1 MWLRSKVTQEV
12 YLTGAG
18 LRIHL
23 KAGECMRTE
32 ISAKFSAESV
42 RQMFAE
48 ADLQL
53 LDLYTDKRKLF
64 GLTAGAGD

>member
-1 MWLRSKVTQEV
+1 
-12 YLTGAG
+12 
-18 LRIHL
+18 
-23 KAGECMRTE
+23 MRTE

-48 ADLQL
+48 ADLRL

-64 GLTAGAGD
+64 RLTAGAGD